1 MTAPETSPRTS
12 HVISNIFAPAPEP
25 VSRPSTAPVF
35 RDNIFSAGPAPQR
48 SPRVHQN
55 PRDHDIF
62 GPPTAAHKAAKSPNN
77 RDRSFY
83 ELFGHPQD
91 DSAVA
96 SAAIA
101 ASKKHTTPQF
111 VPNFKVLDTK
121 TRALQQKSSSAFSSR
136 SYPVSPTAKAA
147 EDELVRAKPANLNA
161 KERHDVML
169 SSQLFGRKTPS
180 AAGAGTVTVDGE
192 IQPVSSNWMQDSSLS
207 PKGRNRK
214 SKKLNAHQRR
224 RSEMYT
230 SAVFGEANPAKYETV
245 AAPSLSDDES
255 SRRHTERA
263 SNKNYSDLFGR
274 ATPHMDT
281 PPDHSND
288 VYHITDF
295 SDARSEI
302 LRRRATRDF
311 GADEPVSAYDRKRH
325 SLVSSDLFTNG
336 AVTLRLPADGT
347 DSNGPSVSPRKQKQI
362 DLTPKSLRVRENTS
376 SVMGEPTFER
386 VEKSPS
392 ASQIDLQLKSL
403 PPSMTTEEL
412 KRMCGGHGGQV
423 VSINADIDPVTG
435 RCRGSATIT
444 YRQTKGSPGYK
455 RLERTLLEKGL
466 KVVPTNVTESSEPFF
481 SGMHKRLSQKEFKK
495 PEPSGLVDSPVNN
508 GKDLSKSSSM

>member
-25 VSRPSTAPVF
+25 VVRPSTAPAF

-55 PRDHDIF
+55 QRDHDIF
-62 GPPTAAHKAAKSPNN
+62 GPPPAAHKAAKSPNN

-91 DSAVA
+91 DS
-96 SAAIA
+96 SAAA
-101 ASKKHTTPQF
+101 AAGASKKQTTPQF

-136 SYPVSPTAKAA
+136 TYPASPTAKVEAD
-147 EDELVRAKPANLNA
+147 EELVRAKPANLNA
-161 KERHDVML
+161 KERHDIML
-169 SSQLFGRKTPS
+169 SSQIFGRKTP
-180 AAGAGTVTVDGE
+180 TVTTATVDGE
-192 IQPVSSNWMQDSSLS
+192 IQSVSSNWMQDSSLS

-230 SAVFGEANPAKYETV
+230 SAVFGEVNPAKYETV
-245 AAPSLSDDES
+245 AAPLSDDES

-295 SDARSEI
+295 ADARSEI

-311 GADEPVSAYDRKRH
+311 GCDEPVSAYDRKRH

-347 DSNGPSVSPRKQKQI
+347 DANGSSMSPRKQKQA
-362 DLTPKSLRVRENTS
+362 DLTPKSLRVRENSS
-376 SVMGEPTFER
+376 SVMGDPTFER

-444 YRQTKGSPGYK
+444 YRQTKGSPGFK

-481 SGMHKRLSQKEFKK
+481 SGTHKRLSQKEFKK
-495 PEPSGLVDSPVNN
+495 PEPSGLVDSPANS
-508 GKDLSKSSSM
+508 KDLSKSSSM